1 MESDDDIFLTQNTFS
16 ANLSIDTTLAEDA
29 ANELLNIDPSV
40 FNDFEEVKIGVNE
53 LEKYQVDYSDISD
66 DELVST
72 WEQAQRNMW
81 FGVPMREE
89 ELYKNT
95 TKW

>member
-40 FNDFEEVKIGVNE
+40 FNDFEEVKTGADE
-53 LEKYQVDYSDISD
+53 SEKYQVDCSDISD
-66 DELVST
+66 EELVST
-72 WEQAQRNMW
+72 CEQAERNMR
-81 FGVPMREE
+81 FGVPLKEE
-89 ELYKNT
+89 EVCKNT
-95 TKW
+95 TKR